1 MSMPL
6 PDPFEIEAAPTPDAD
21 RASPSRPALRRVVV
35 AERAYG
41 PSEPDESLFPLDRL
55 RARDP
60 ELLEI
65 VYAQHRDAVFR
76 FIRKRVRSD
85 AEAEDLTHDTF
96 VQALRS
102 IERFEGRSS
111 LRTWLLGIARH
122 VCLRFYRFGDRWMI
136 GPGSAEES
144 GEPAFDARIERRLDA
159 ARALERCDL
168 ALERLRGEE
177 NRSIFHL
184 RYADGAP
191 IRHIADRT
199 GKSRDA
205 VKASLRRSRLAI
217 ERALPPPEDRI
228 A

>member
-102 IERFEGRSS
+102 LERFEGRSS

-144 GEPAFDARIERRLDA
+144 GEPARCAHRAPPRRGARPRTLRPRPRTA
-159 ARALERCDL
+159 AR
-168 ALERLRGEE
+168 RGEP
-177 NRSIFHL
+177 RSSISAM
-184 RYADGAP
+184 RMA
-191 IRHIADRT
+191 
-199 GKSRDA
+199 
-205 VKASLRRSRLAI
+205 RRSGTSPIGPASP
-217 ERALPPPEDRI
+217 ATP
-228 A
+228 